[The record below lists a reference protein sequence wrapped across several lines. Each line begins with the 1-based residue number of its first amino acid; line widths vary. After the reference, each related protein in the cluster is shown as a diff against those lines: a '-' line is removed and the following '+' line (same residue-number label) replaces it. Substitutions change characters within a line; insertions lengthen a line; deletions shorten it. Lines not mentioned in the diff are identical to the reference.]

1 MLAGVLGLA
10 LVAGTGIPR
19 VAFDPS
25 TEDVFP
31 EGHPAVATYERF
43 RQAFGSDE
51 TIVVAFSVP
60 ARADDTAPEDVF
72 SRSALALA
80 REVAGRLRSLEGV
93 EAAYSL
99 ADVPTVGRG
108 PRGLPVLLPP
118 LPEDL
123 SAISDADLAAWRA
136 RALGMPMVGRVLV
149 SADRR
154 STAIVALLAPVAP
167 GPAGAQATVD
177 LVERIEAAL
186 AESEAAAVAGGGPAG
201 EPRRFLLAG
210 TPRVKVAI
218 VRTIARDVA
227 VFAGPL
233 LGVAV
238 LVALVVLRSFTAA
251 GQILACLAASNAV
264 VVGLLGHLGVALDP
278 MTALVPTLVLVI
290 GVADA
295 LHLLVEQRGQA
306 AADPGASGAAT
317 IERALAHC
325 LLPCFLTSL
334 TTALGF
340 GSLVTSDI
348 PPIRTFGLA
357 AALGAVV
364 TFAVSITLVPAL
376 AALCT
381 APGRAGAPARPL
393 RLDRLATLVTARPA
407 PALAGG
413 LAVMAVAAAGAV
425 HVRTDTDFL
434 RFFRPET
441 RLVRDALEVG
451 ERFVGVAPVEV
462 VARGAPG
469 AAHDPAVLRALWTF
483 ARAAEDEAKVD
494 IAWSAADLV
503 ARALEVVEGRPRV
516 PDTAEELARVE
527 ALVGALARANGGQ
540 GPGRAV
546 VPAVGPEAAPDAP
559 GTSPAFEHLVSP
571 PGPAHPGEEW
581 LRVALRI
588 SPRGSTEVEALVAHV
603 ERLAAAHLAPAGLRF
618 EVTGTTVVFSRTAD
632 RILSGQV
639 ESFLW
644 AMGTIVLVM
653 IVALRSVRLG
663 LASIVPNLA
672 PIAAILAVLGWAGIP
687 LSSFNSMVAS
697 VAIGIAVDDT
707 IHLLTGFRRLAGR
720 LPLREAVH
728 ETIAHEGAAVLGT
741 SLVLGAGFSVLL
753 LAEFLPTAQFGLLT
767 ATALVAALVG
777 DLVVLPA
784 VLLLVPGLAP
794 VAPPEPTAPPPS
806 EAVPGR

>member
-10 LVAGTGIPR
+10 VLAGTGIPR

-51 TIVVAFSVP
+51 TIVVAFSAP
-60 ARADDTAPEDVF
+60 GSADDGVF
-72 SRSALALA
+72 SRPALALA

-108 PRGLPVLLPP
+108 PRGLPVLLPA

-123 SAISDADLAAWRA
+123 GALSDADLAAWRA
-136 RALGMPMVGRVLV
+136 RALAMPMVGRVLV

-186 AESEAAAVAGGGPAG
+186 AESEAAAVAGGDPAG

-238 LVALVVLRSFTAA
+238 LVALLVLRSFAAA
-251 GQILACLAASNAV
+251 GQILACLAASNAI

-364 TFAVSITLVPAL
+364 TFAVSVTLVPAL
-376 AALCT
+376 AALCA
-381 APGRAGAPARPL
+381 APGRAAAPARPL
-393 RLDRLATLVTARPA
+393 RLERLATLVTRWPA

-413 LAVMAVAAAGAV
+413 LVVMAVAAAGAV

-441 RLVRDALEVG
+441 RLVRDALEIG

-462 VARGAPG
+462 IARGKPG
-469 AAHDPAVLRALWTF
+469 AAHDPAVLRALWAF

-494 IAWSAADLV
+494 VAWSAADLV

-516 PDTAEELARVE
+516 PDTPEELARVE
-527 ALVGALARANGGQ
+527 ALVGALVRANGGR
-540 GPGRAV
+540 GPGR
-546 VPAVGPEAAPDAP
+546 PDAGP

-571 PGPAHPGEEW
+571 PGPARPGEEW

-588 SPRGSTEVEALVAHV
+588 DPRGSTEVEALVAHV
-603 ERLAAAHLAPAGLRF
+603 ERLAAEHLAPAGLAF

-632 RILSGQV
+632 RILAGQV

-707 IHLLTGFRRLAGR
+707 IHLLIGFRRLAGR

-728 ETIAHEGAAVLGT
+728 ETVAHEGAAVLGT

-784 VLLLVPGLAP
+784 VLMLVPGLAP
-794 VAPPEPTAPPPS
+794 VVAPVTPPEPPPPPPS
-806 EAVPGR
+806 EAASAR